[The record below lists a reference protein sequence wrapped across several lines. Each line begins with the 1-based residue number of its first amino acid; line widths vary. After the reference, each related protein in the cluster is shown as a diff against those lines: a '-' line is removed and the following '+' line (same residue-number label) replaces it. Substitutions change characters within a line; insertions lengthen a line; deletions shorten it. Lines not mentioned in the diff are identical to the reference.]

1 MGGMKVSDLEFVRL
15 LPAFMR
21 DDEAALALSRSM
33 DRLLGDPCR
42 RLKTIRVW
50 DEIDRLN
57 EAECDDLAW
66 ELDVDW
72 YDSAG
77 MSLEE
82 KRAVLKTA
90 QQIKRRRG
98 TKWAVEE
105 LAENVFGSGKVEEWF
120 EYGGKPYC
128 FRVATDAH
136 MDEARMSEFYAM
148 IARVK
153 NTRSHL
159 DALEFE
165 RNLAQNLYFCG
176 VCTAEARADVGYNAE
191 ALAYRGGLKQNL
203 YSCGVCTAEC
213 RAEVAQGPPSYQFE
227 VREDGHL
234 WVLTDAAGGSAGF
247 RISADG
253 HLMADTDAVP
263 DAGMYR
269 IREDGHLVY
278 GSSAGQEQD
287 GTGHDGAAGQEEAVR
302 QDGGAGLEDI

>member
-1 MGGMKVSDLEFVRL
+1 MISYYDGQMTDILPSILKDDPSVQALSYALREGTRL
-15 LPAFMR
+15 LYRYSRRLYLYSRIDEQPEEVLDLLAAELRTQYYR
-21 DDEAALALSRSM
+21 DDM
-33 DRLLGDPCR
+33 DIMTKRQLVKNTL
-42 RLKTIRVW
+42 I
-50 DEIDRLN
+50 
-57 EAECDDLAW
+57 
-66 ELDVDW
+66 W
-72 YDSAG
+72 YMTAG
-77 MSLEE
+77 TPE
-82 KRAVLKTA
+82 
-90 QQIKRRRG
+90 
-98 TKWAVEE
+98 AVEE

-128 FRVATDAH
+128 FRIATDAH
-136 MDEARMSEFYAM
+136 MDEARMSEFCAM

-165 RNLAQNLYFCG
+165 RDLAQDLYFCG

-213 RAEVAQGPPSYQFE
+213 RAEIVQGPPSYQFE

-287 GTGHDGAAGQEEAVR
+287 GTGQEDGT
-302 QDGGAGLEDI
+302 